1 MEVIAFDKRGP
12 RMKPA
17 MTVGLATWM
26 LEHLTFGRDN
36 ESLSGDLLEELRA
49 GRSAGWYFRQVSMAI
64 GIGVCEAIREY
75 ASSLLFSAGW
85 STLYPLW
92 RFIGRNWLVHP
103 EPGRRVAL
111 GWPYSTMLDLAD
123 GILPAVTFV
132 WLGLLVYLLLLM
144 RLRRAKELS
153 SFRVLLGLST
163 SLSVLLV
170 ATIGLFYY
178 LKHPVMN
185 VQYVATEG
193 FYSLFHICAI
203 NIPLTLSL
211 LVALLSTLPRTPCIA
226 RKRRTPHTIYE
237 HGTGSN
243 SIL

>member
-1 MEVIAFDKRGP
+1 
-12 RMKPA
+12 MKPA
-17 MTVGLATWM
+17 MTIGLATWM

-36 ESLSGDLLEELRA
+36 ESLCGDLLEELRE
-49 GRSAGWYFRQVSMAI
+49 GRSAAWYFRQASMAI
-64 GIGVCEAIREY
+64 GIGACEAIREY
-75 ASSLLFSAGW
+75 VSPLIFSAGW

-92 RFIGRNWLVHP
+92 RIIGRNRLVHP
-103 EPGRRVAL
+103 APGRWAAL

-132 WLGLLVYLLLLM
+132 WLGLLVYLLLLL
-144 RLRRAKELS
+144 RLRRANELS

-163 SLSVLLV
+163 SLSVLLT

-178 LKHPVMN
+178 LKHPVIN
-185 VQYVATEG
+185 VQYAATEG
-193 FYSLFHICAI
+193 FYSLLHICAI

-211 LVALLSTLPRTPCIA
+211 LVAILSLLPRPPRIA
-226 RKRRTPHTIYE
+226 RRRRPPHSNYE
-237 HGTGSN
+237 RSTGSH

>member
-1 MEVIAFDKRGP
+1 M
-12 RMKPA
+12 A
-17 MTVGLATWM
+17 M
-26 LEHLTFGRDN
+26 
-36 ESLSGDLLEELRA
+36 
-49 GRSAGWYFRQVSMAI
+49 
-64 GIGVCEAIREY
+64 GIGVCEAIRES
-75 ASSLLFSAGW
+75 ASPLVVSAGW

-92 RFIGRNWLVHP
+92 RFIGRNRLVHP
-103 EPGRRVAL
+103 APSRWAAI
-111 GWPYSTMLDLAD
+111 GWPYSTMLDLAN

-132 WLGLLVYLLLLM
+132 WLGLVIYLLLLL

-163 SLSVLLV
+163 SLSVLLA

-185 VQYVATEG
+185 VQYVATDG

-211 LVALLSTLPRTPCIA
+211 LVALLSILPRTPRIA
-226 RKRRTPHTIYE
+226 RKRRTPHANYE

>member
-1 MEVIAFDKRGP
+1 
-12 RMKPA
+12 MKPA
-17 MTVGLATWM
+17 MPVGLATWM

-36 ESLSGDLLEELRA
+36 ESLSGDLIEELRG

-75 ASSLLFSAGW
+75 ASPMVFSAGW
-85 STLYPLW
+85 SALYPLW
-92 RFIGRNWLVHP
+92 RFIGRTRLVHP
-103 EPGRRVAL
+103 VPSRWAAL
-111 GWPYSTMLDLAD
+111 GWPYSTMLDLAN

-132 WLGLLVYLLLLM
+132 WLGLVIYLLLLL
-144 RLRRAKELS
+144 RLRRPKELS

-163 SLSVLLV
+163 SLSVLLA

-185 VQYVATEG
+185 VQYVATDG

-211 LVALLSTLPRTPCIA
+211 LVALLSILPRTPRIA
-226 RKRRTPHTIYE
+226 RKRRTPHANCE